1 MKVCLSQG
9 SSGSTAW
16 DQILYVS
23 TLLWSVIWGTGV
35 KDKGDVWCRMHSL
48 SIVVLQVHPPEHSLK
63 QCIYYLMVSV
73 RQKSRSSL
81 LACLSLGIS
90 QEAANKPNA
99 RAVVTPRLD
108 SRRWMSAA
116 FTSSLVIG
124 WWHLFSAIW
133 ASTQG
138 SRHGRRSSPKAKFQE
153 GERKRESERDRVN
166 EVEVRVFL

>member
-1 MKVCLSQG
+1 MWALYCGVWSEEQEWRIRG
-9 SSGSTAW
+9 MW
-16 DQILYVS
+16 DLGY
-23 TLLWSVIWGTGV
+23 
-35 KDKGDVWCRMHSL
+35 RMHSL
-48 SIVVLQVHPPEHSLK
+48 SIVVLQVHTPEHSLK
-63 QCIYYLMVSV
+63 QCIYYLTVSV
-73 RQKSRSSL
+73 CQKSRSSL

-90 QEAANKPNA
+90 QEDANKPNA
-99 RAVVTPRLD
+99 GAVVTPRLD
-108 SRRWMSAA
+108 SHRWMSAA